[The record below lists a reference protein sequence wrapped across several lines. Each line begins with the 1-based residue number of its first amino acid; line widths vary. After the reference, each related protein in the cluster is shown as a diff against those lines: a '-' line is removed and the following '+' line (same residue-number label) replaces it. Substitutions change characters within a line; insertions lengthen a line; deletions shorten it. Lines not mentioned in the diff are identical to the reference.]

1 MLVSDSNID
10 SFSLFNSFST
20 SHIVH
25 HATNYNQ
32 CSFIVSTYM
41 LSLLAESGFVKCSVR
56 EIGF

>member
-20 SHIVH
+20 SHMH